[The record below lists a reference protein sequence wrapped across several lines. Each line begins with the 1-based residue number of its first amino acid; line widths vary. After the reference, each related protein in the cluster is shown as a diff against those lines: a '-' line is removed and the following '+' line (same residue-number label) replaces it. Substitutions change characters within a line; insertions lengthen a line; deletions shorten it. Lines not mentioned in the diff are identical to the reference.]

1 MAYTKDDDFIIDNDD
16 IEDGNSYI
24 FDIFTETK
32 MPNIQSL
39 ECNWENHS
47 LLIPKYQRNF
57 VWSIKQASL
66 FIESLM
72 LNLPIPTLM
81 FLIDAENNNLI
92 IDGQQRIKSILY
104 FIGAIKPDEVSER
117 EQKYI
122 NFKLQG
128 LPNGSPWQGK
138 CFSDF
143 NTSEHKKL
151 LDKSLQITYITL
163 KNPNDSRAIFYIF
176 ERLNKNG
183 TILTAQEIRNC
194 IYSGP
199 FNDFLLE
206 LNKYRN
212 WRKIF
217 TSDAD
222 VSRQRDVELILR
234 FFALYDNLKNYRKPM
249 KDFLSEY
256 MSQSNIRY
264 MSTAQMKIKEN
275 IFKNTV
281 DAIVKYLG
289 EKPFHIKNGLN
300 SAVLDSIMIA
310 FANNIKNIPEN
321 IYEKYRELCNNTEFY
336 SYCDKSVN
344 DVKSVRNRVQMADQF
359 LFNKVTNIE
368 LKIIKLYD
376 IPASAGSGN
385 FIFEDNP
392 SYTELYTTNRNAD
405 FAIRISG
412 DSMEPDIPNG
422 SIVLIKK
429 QQTINSGQIGIFIYD
444 NEVRCKKYYK
454 KKKLISLIS
463 LNKKYAPIN
472 ISSNRRI
479 DILGIVLE
487 TYDDPTL

>member
-1 MAYTKDDDFIIDNDD
+1 MRNTKDEDFFVAEDE
-16 IEDGNSYI
+16 IEESDSYL
-24 FDIFTETK
+24 FDIHTEAKT
-32 MPNIQSL
+32 PNIKSL
-39 ECNWENHS
+39 KCDWEDHT

-72 LNLPIPTLM
+72 LDLPIPTLM
-81 FLIDAENNNLI
+81 FLVDSENNNLI

-104 FIGAIKPDEVSER
+104 FIGAIKSEEVNDR
-117 EQKYI
+117 EQKFI
-122 NFKLQG
+122 KFKLQG

-138 CFSDF
+138 SFSDF
-143 NTSEHKKL
+143 NTTDYKKL

-163 KNPNDSRAIFYIF
+163 KNPDDSRAIFYIF

-183 TILTAQEIRNC
+183 TMLTAQEIRNC

-206 LNKYRN
+206 LNKYNN

-222 VSRQRDVELILR
+222 ISRQRDVELILR
-234 FFALYDNLKNYRKPM
+234 VFALYDNLKNYKKPM
-249 KDFLSEY
+249 KDFLSSY
-256 MSQSNIRY
+256 MSLPNIRY
-264 MSTAQMKIKEN
+264 MSADQMNERKN
-275 IFKNTV
+275 VFKDTV

-310 FANNIKNIPEN
+310 FANNINNIPEN
-321 IYEKYRELCNNTEFY
+321 IYEKYHELCNNPEFY

-344 DVKSVRNRVQMADQF
+344 DVKSVKNRIQMADQF

-376 IPASAGSGN
+376 IPASAG
-385 FIFEDNP
+385 FEDNVP
-392 SYTELYTTNRNAD
+392 YTKLYTSNRNAD

-412 DSMEPDIPNG
+412 DSMEPDIPDG
-422 SIVLIKK
+422 SIVLVKK

-444 NEVRCKKYYK
+444 NEIRCKKYYK
-454 KKKLISLIS
+454 KKKIISLIS
-463 LNKKYAPIN
+463 LNKKYTPIS

-479 DILGIVLE
+479 DVIGVVLD
-487 TYDDPTL
+487 TYDNPQK

>member
-1 MAYTKDDDFIIDNDD
+1 MTHTKDEDFIIDNDE
-16 IEDGNSYI
+16 IEESESYI

-32 MPNIQSL
+32 MPNIKSL
-39 ECNWENHS
+39 ECDWKDHS

-81 FLIDAENNNLI
+81 FLIDGDNNKLI

-104 FIGAIKPDEVSER
+104 FIGAIESEEISER
-117 EQKYI
+117 EQKFI
-122 NFKLQG
+122 KFKLQG

-138 CFSDF
+138 SFSDF
-143 NTSEHKKL
+143 NTTDYKKL

-163 KNPNDSRAIFYIF
+163 KDPNDSRAIFYIF

-183 TILTAQEIRNC
+183 TMLTAQEIRNC

-199 FNDFLLE
+199 FNDFLLK
-206 LNKYRN
+206 LNQYKN

-234 FFALYDNLKNYRKPM
+234 FFALYDNLKDYKKPM
-249 KDFLSEY
+249 KDFLSVY
-256 MSQSNIRY
+256 MSMPNIRY
-264 MSTAQMKIKEN
+264 MSIDQMEEKEN

-281 DAIVKYLG
+281 DAVVKYLG

-300 SAVLDSIMIA
+300 SAVLDSIMVA
-310 FANNIKNIPEN
+310 FANNINNIPDN
-321 IYEKYRELCNNTEFY
+321 IYEKYHELCNNPEFY

-344 DVKSVRNRVQMADQF
+344 DVRSVRNRIQMADQF
-359 LFNKVTNIE
+359 LFNKVTDIE

-376 IPASAGSGN
+376 LPASAGSGN
-385 FIFEDNP
+385 IIFEDNI
-392 SYTELYTTNRNAD
+392 SYTELYTSNRNAD

-412 DSMEPDIPNG
+412 DSMEPDIPDG

-444 NEVRCKKYYK
+444 NEIKCKKYYK

-463 LNKKYAPIN
+463 LNKKYAPIS

-479 DILGIVLE
+479 DVIGIVLD
-487 TYDDPTL
+487 TYDNPSK